1 MSATEVTE
9 EIQVTG
15 SLLTV
20 NIFEEKLMRN
30 FFIINSRLK
39 KLDEIRELDIKIKAL
54 EKEQKF
60 MSNKM
65 DSMMEKLPKDGALN
79 RNDVKM
85 ICKDQVYDV
94 LNTKDD
100 RLKTSK
106 FNEDLLK
113 EIHSLKVDIAK
124 IRVGDSA
131 EIFTD
136 KK

>member
-1 MSATEVTE
+1 
-9 EIQVTG
+9 
-15 SLLTV
+15 
-20 NIFEEKLMRN
+20 
-30 FFIINSRLK
+30 
-39 KLDEIRELDIKIKAL
+39 
-54 EKEQKF
+54 
-60 MSNKM
+60 
-65 DSMMEKLPKDGALN
+65 MEKLPKDGALN